1 MESHQN
7 RDADVKDDRRAIAA
21 NGRDERNAREI
32 SPSEPPRGAATR
44 NEFFKEELINS
55 SDPEGEAL
63 PAPAG
68 GSQVSL
74 SSPRFQRAVAPPRR
88 PSKDRHTKVE
98 GRGRRIRMPAAC
110 AARIFQLTRELGHKN
125 DGETVRWLLEHAE
138 NAIIEATGTGTV
150 PAIAVSVGGT
160 LKIPTTP
167 SSSSKED
174 GDPPK
179 KRRKRASDGDFFEG
193 REPIS
198 TRSGFAPITYC
209 SGGGDLSHGLMQ
221 LWPVGTPNGG
231 GGGGGTVFMLPG
243 SSGQAQ
249 PSFLAIPPIFQVGV
263 RPISSSMTSPT
274 GGGDGG
280 SAEASTVAPSS
291 SSPVAASA
299 VTGSTSSGAPHMLKD
314 FSLEIYDRKELQFLG
329 RSPNS
334 PPSSSCSK
342 P

>member
-1 MESHQN
+1 MESNQD
-7 RDADVKDDRRAIAA
+7 RDVEDDGRAIATID
-21 NGRDERNAREI
+21 RDERNAGEI
-32 SPSEPPRGAATR
+32 SPSQPPRTAVR
-44 NEFFKEELINS
+44 NEFLKEELANG
-55 SDPEGEAL
+55 DPEHETL
-63 PAPAG
+63 LVPVG

-74 SSPRFQRAVAPPRR
+74 PSRRFQRAVAPPRR

-138 NAIIEATGTGTV
+138 HAIIEATGTGTV
-150 PAIAVSVGGT
+150 PAIAVSVGGS

-167 SSSSKED
+167 SSSSRED
-174 GDPPK
+174 GDHPK
-179 KRRKRASDGDFFEG
+179 KRRKRASNSDYFDV
-193 REPIS
+193 REPVS

-209 SGGGDLSHGLMQ
+209 SGGGGGGGLSHGLMQ

-231 GGGGGTVFMLPG
+231 DSGGTVFVLPG
-243 SSGQAQ
+243 LSGQAQ
-249 PSFLAIPPIFQVGV
+249 PSFLAIPPNFNVGA
-263 RPISSSMTSPT
+263 RPISNLMAAPT

-280 SAEASTVAPSS
+280 STEASTVAPSS
-291 SSPVAASA
+291 SSPMAAS
-299 VTGSTSSGAPHMLKD
+299 VVSGSTSSGTPHMLKD

-334 PPSSSCSK
+334 PPSSCSK